1 MDACEPWG
9 RGPGHTHPSPSLG
22 SPCGPTWGRT
32 MWYLPMG
39 SGETTWH
46 ELPCPE
52 RDAGRAPIWLETT
65 VIAHSSKPSS
75 CCHRAGAC
83 HGLWGGTTQYS
94 TGLHLAL
101 LPCSRA
107 SLPGCRGPG
116 KGICAG
122 ALRIETEG
130 TKLRKSP
137 PPHTHTYPPTT
148 SRAPP
153 GHLLGLRC
161 RSRPPGVGLAGVTE
175 RVTKQPLT
183 DNQLPFLH
191 PLQPH

>member
-1 MDACEPWG
+1 MPGGLELRSQTGGPWARHSPEDVPTGQHFCTATFSWAESQRPRPAGHALLVLSTWRISPGSLIDFQTGPLRMDACEPWG

-107 SLPGCRGPG
+107 SLPGC
-116 KGICAG
+116 
-122 ALRIETEG
+122 
-130 TKLRKSP
+130 
-137 PPHTHTYPPTT
+137 
-148 SRAPP
+148 
-153 GHLLGLRC
+153 
-161 RSRPPGVGLAGVTE
+161 
-175 RVTKQPLT
+175 
-183 DNQLPFLH
+183 
-191 PLQPH
+191 

>member
-107 SLPGCRGPG
+107 SPPGCRGPG

-137 PPHTHTYPPTT
+137 PDTHTHIPTHHQQGSSWAFT
-148 SRAPP
+148 GS
-153 GHLLGLRC
+153 
-161 RSRPPGVGLAGVTE
+161 E
-175 RVTKQPLT
+175 M
-183 DNQLPFLH
+183 
-191 PLQPH
+191 PLQATRSGSGGGDRTGHKAATYR